1 MRAFTYVASP
11 ARVVFGPD
19 AVQRLPD
26 ELEKLPATR
35 ALVISTPGQQALAE
49 SVAARLGSRACGI
62 LATARMHVPVATAK
76 AARDAVAAHDADSLV
91 PVGGG
96 STIGLA
102 KAVALTTG
110 LPILAVPT
118 TYSGSEM
125 TTIYGLTD
133 RDGKTTGRD
142 ARVLPRVVIYDPLL
156 TLDLPV
162 RVSAV
167 SALNAIAH
175 AVEGLYAKDGNP
187 VVDLLAEE
195 AIGTLAGALHRIVR
209 APRDVDARGD
219 ALYGAWLCGL
229 VLGSVGMALH
239 HKLCHVL
246 GGTWD
251 LPHAETHAV
260 VLPQVAA
267 FNAVA
272 VPDAM
277 ARVARALGRPTA
289 AGGLYDLVAELGIP
303 TSLAA
308 IGMPEGGL
316 DRAAALATANPYWNP
331 RTVDVAGVRALL
343 GDAWSGR
350 RPD

>member
-1 MRAFTYVASP
+1 
-11 ARVVFGPD
+11 
-19 AVQRLPD
+19 
-26 ELEKLPATR
+26 
-35 ALVISTPGQQALAE
+35 VI
-49 SVAARLGSRACGI
+49 
-62 LATARMHVPVATAK
+62 VPVT
-76 AARDAVAAHDADSLV
+76 
-91 PVGGG
+91 PV
-96 STIGLA
+96 TL
-102 KAVALTTG
+102 KRTYALSVG
-110 LPILAVPT
+110 VVGEPASVPT

-142 ARVLPRVVIYDPLL
+142 ARVLPRVVIYDPML

-195 AIGTLAGALHRIVR
+195 AIGTLAGALRTIVR

-260 VLPQVAA
+260 VLPHVAA

-277 ARVARALGRPTA
+277 MRVARALGRPTA
-289 AGGLYDLVAELGIP
+289 AGGLYDLVAELDIP

-308 IGMPEGGL
+308 IGMPESGL

-331 RTVDVAGVRALL
+331 RSVDVDSVRALL

>member
-1 MRAFTYVASP
+1 
-11 ARVVFGPD
+11 
-19 AVQRLPD
+19 
-26 ELEKLPATR
+26 
-35 ALVISTPGQQALAE
+35 
-49 SVAARLGSRACGI
+49 
-62 LATARMHVPVATAK
+62 MHVPVATAK
-76 AARDAVAAHDADSLV
+76 AARDAVTAHDADALV

-142 ARVLPRVVIYDPLL
+142 ARVLPRVVIYDPML

-195 AIGTLAGALHRIVR
+195 AIRTLAGALRTIVR

-289 AGGLYDLVAELGIP
+289 AGGLYDLVAELDIP

-331 RTVDVAGVRALL
+331 RSVDVAGVRALL

>member
-1 MRAFTYVASP
+1 MRAFTYTASP

-19 AVQRLPD
+19 AVRRLPD

-35 ALVISTPGQQALAE
+35 ALVICTPGQQALGA
-49 SVAARLGSRACGI
+49 SVAALLGSRACGV
-62 LATARMHVPVATAK
+62 LATARMHVPVAAAK
-76 AARDAVAAHDADSLV
+76 SAREAVAAHDADALV

-102 KAVALTTG
+102 KAIALTTA

-125 TTIYGLTD
+125 TNIYGLTD

-142 ARVLPRVVIYDPLL
+142 ARVLPRVVVYDPLL
-156 TLDLPV
+156 TLDLPP
-162 RVSAV
+162 RVTAV
-167 SALNAIAH
+167 SGLNAIAH

-187 VVDLLAEE
+187 VVDVLAEE
-195 AIGTLAGALHRIVR
+195 AIRTLAAALRVLSG
-209 APRDVDARGD
+209 APRDVAARGD

-251 LPHAETHAV
+251 LPHAETHAA
-260 VLPQVAA
+260 VLPHVAA

-277 ARVARALGRPTA
+277 ARVARALGRDTA
-289 AGGLYDLVAELGIP
+289 AGGLYDLLAELDVP
-303 TSLAA
+303 NSLAA
-308 IGMPEGGL
+308 VGMPANGL

-331 RTVDVAGVRALL
+331 RSVDAAAVRALL
-343 GDAWSGR
+343 DDAWVGR
-350 RPD
+350 RPG